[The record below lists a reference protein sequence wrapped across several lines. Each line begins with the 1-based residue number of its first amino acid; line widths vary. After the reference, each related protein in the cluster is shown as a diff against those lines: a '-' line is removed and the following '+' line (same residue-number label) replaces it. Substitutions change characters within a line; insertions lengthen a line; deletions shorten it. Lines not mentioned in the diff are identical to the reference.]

1 MSEGRI
7 DVDEM
12 RARRF
17 QTVKLCFRQRV
28 QGIHG
33 VECLPHGSSGSL
45 VHLSRASRDCDV
57 LRRRSM
63 KRQDVGDVTDAAG
76 QTNDGTGPPG
86 VSRLTARL

>member
-1 MSEGRI
+1 MEG
-7 DVDEM
+7 
-12 RARRF
+12 
-17 QTVKLCFRQRV
+17 
-28 QGIHG
+28 
-33 VECLPHGSSGSL
+33 LPHGSSESL
-45 VHLSRASRDCDV
+45 VHLSRESRDCDV